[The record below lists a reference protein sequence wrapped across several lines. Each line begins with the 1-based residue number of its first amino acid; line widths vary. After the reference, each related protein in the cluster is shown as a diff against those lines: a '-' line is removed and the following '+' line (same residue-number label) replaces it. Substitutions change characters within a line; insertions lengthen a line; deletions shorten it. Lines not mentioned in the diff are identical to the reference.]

1 MRITIAGAGISG
13 LSLAYAIQE
22 KLEAAGKSA
31 EIFLLEADGRV
42 GGKIRTHHE
51 DGYIME
57 WGPNGFLNNKP
68 DTLALTRKLGI
79 EELLL
84 PSNDAARKRYIYSG
98 GRLNLLSP
106 AGFVLGGLLSWRG
119 KIRILKE
126 YGIPRRTDASDE
138 SLADFVR
145 RRLGR
150 EALDRLIGPMAMGV
164 YGGDPER
171 MALKSCFPTIYDLE
185 QKYGGLFKGMLGK
198 MKEKKQAG
206 GGIKKAGGGI
216 KKAGGGKVSGPAGPG
231 GVLTTFYGGLDV
243 LTDALGKAF
252 TGKLLLNAPVR
263 EVRRVG
269 AAGADEKFIV
279 SAGGLDAPLE
289 TEIFITAAPAHAAKD
304 FLAALDPQLTE
315 TLSEIEYVPMSV
327 VGMGF
332 KKTELNSELDGFGFL
347 VAMDEARKLI
357 GCLWDSSVFT
367 DRAPAGRASIRAM
380 LGGGKDFSTPF
391 LPDGQLLEL
400 TLEELRITMA
410 LKSRPELTRVFR
422 HERAIPMYT
431 LGHSERL
438 NKLDKGEDKYRGLFF
453 AGNAYRGVGL
463 NDCVKDAYSVAEKI
477 LRLA

>member
-13 LSLAYAIQE
+13 LSLAYTIQE
-22 KLEAAGKSA
+22 KLEGAGKSA
-31 EIFLLEADGRV
+31 EIFLLDADDRV

-51 DGYIME
+51 NGYIME

-68 DTLALTRKLGI
+68 DTLALTKKLGI

-106 AGFVLGGLLSWRG
+106 AGFLLGGLLSWGG
-119 KIRILKE
+119 KFRILKE
-126 YGIPRRTDASDE
+126 YWIPRRTDASDE

-185 QKYGGLFKGMLGK
+185 QKYGGLFKGLLGK
-198 MKEKKQAG
+198 MKEKKRAG
-206 GGIKKAGGGI
+206 S
-216 KKAGGGKVSGPAGPG
+216 GKVSGPGGPG

-252 TGKLLLNAPVR
+252 KGKLALNAPVR
-263 EVRRVG
+263 EVRRTG
-269 AAGADEKFIV
+269 AAGKFIV
-279 SAGGLDAPLE
+279 SADGLDAPFE
-289 TEIFITAAPAHAAKD
+289 TDMFITAAPAHAAKD
-304 FLAALDPQLTE
+304 FLSALDPQLKE

-380 LGGGKDFSTPF
+380 LGGGKDYKTPF
-391 LPDGQLLEL
+391 LPDEEL
-400 TLEELRITMA
+400 TDLALQELEITMA
-410 LKSRPELTRVFR
+410 LKARPELTRVFR
-422 HERAIPMYT
+422 HEKAIPMYT

-438 NKLDKGEDKYRGLFF
+438 TTLDKAEDKYRGLFF

-463 NDCVKDAYSVAEKI
+463 NDCVKDAYSVAEKV

>member
-22 KLEAAGKSA
+22 KLEGAGKSA
-31 EIFLLEADGRV
+31 ELLLLEADGRV

-51 DGYIME
+51 NGYIME

-119 KIRILKE
+119 KLRILKE
-126 YGIPRRTDASDE
+126 YWIPKRTDATDE

-164 YGGDPER
+164 YGGDPKR

-185 QKYGGLFKGMLGK
+185 QKYGGLFNGMLGK
-198 MKEKKQAG
+198 MKEKKR
-206 GGIKKAGGGI
+206 
-216 KKAGGGKVSGPAGPG
+216 AGGGKVAGPAGPG

-252 TGKLLLNAPVR
+252 KGKLVLSAPVR
-263 EVRRVG
+263 EVRRSDKKFVV
-269 AAGADEKFIV
+269 AAD
-279 SAGGLDAPLE
+279 GLDAPVE
-289 TEIFITAAPAHAAKD
+289 TDIFITAAPAHAAKG
-304 FLAALDPQLTE
+304 FLSALDPQLTE

-327 VGMGF
+327 VAMGF

-380 LGGGKDFSTPF
+380 LGGGKDYNTPF
-391 LPDGQLLEL
+391 LPDGELIDL
-400 TLEELRITMA
+400 TLQELEITMA
-410 LKSRPELTRVFR
+410 LKAKPELTRVFR
-422 HERAIPMYT
+422 HEKAIPMYT

-438 NKLDKGEDKYRGLFF
+438 AALDRAEGKYRGLFF

-463 NDCVKDAYSVAEKI
+463 NDCVKDAYSVAEEV
-477 LRLA
+477 LRLV

>member
-22 KLEAAGKSA
+22 KLEGAGKSA
-31 EIFLLEADGRV
+31 EIFLLDADDRV

-51 DGYIME
+51 NGYIME

-106 AGFVLGGLLSWRG
+106 AGFLLGGLLSWRG
-119 KIRILKE
+119 KFRILKE
-126 YGIPRRTDASDE
+126 YWIPRRTDTSDE

-171 MALKSCFPTIYDLE
+171 MALKSCFPTIYELE

-198 MKEKKQAG
+198 MREKKQ
-206 GGIKKAGGGI
+206 AGGGI
-216 KKAGGGKVSGPAGPG
+216 KKAGGGKVSGPGGPG

-252 TGKLLLNAPVR
+252 KGKLLLNAPVL
-263 EVRRVG
+263 EVRRTG
-269 AAGADEKFIV
+269 TAGTWGWRERT
-279 SAGGLDAPLE
+279 GNLPC
-289 TEIFITAAPAHAAKD
+289 PR
-304 FLAALDPQLTE
+304 AALTRRSRRIYLLPPRP
-315 TLSEIEYVPMSV
+315 PMP
-327 VGMGF
+327 
-332 KKTELNSELDGFGFL
+332 
-347 VAMDEARKLI
+347 RKI
-357 GCLWDSSVFT
+357 FF
-367 DRAPAGRASIRAM
+367 RR
-380 LGGGKDFSTPF
+380 ST
-391 LPDGQLLEL
+391 
-400 TLEELRITMA
+400 R
-410 LKSRPELTRVFR
+410 
-422 HERAIPMYT
+422 
-431 LGHSERL
+431 
-438 NKLDKGEDKYRGLFF
+438 N
-453 AGNAYRGVGL
+453 
-463 NDCVKDAYSVAEKI
+463 
-477 LRLA
+477 

>member
-22 KLEAAGKSA
+22 KLEGAGKGA

-51 DGYIME
+51 NGYIME

-68 DTLALTRKLGI
+68 DTLALTKKLGL

-106 AGFVLGGLLSWRG
+106 AGFLLGGLLSWGG
-119 KIRILKE
+119 KVCILKE
-126 YGIPRRTDASDE
+126 YGIPKRTDATDE

-185 QKYGGLFKGMLGK
+185 QKYGGLFKGLLGK
-198 MKEKKQAG
+198 MKEKKR
-206 GGIKKAGGGI
+206 
-216 KKAGGGKVSGPAGPG
+216 AGGGKQAGPAGPG

-252 TGKLLLNAPVR
+252 KGRLLLNAPVR
-263 EVRRVG
+263 EVRRTGAAG

-279 SAGGLDAPLE
+279 SAAGFDAPFE
-289 TEIFITAAPAHAAKD
+289 TDIFITAAPAHAAKD
-304 FLAALDPQLTE
+304 FLSGLDPRLTE

-327 VGMGF
+327 VAMGF

-380 LGGGKDFSTPF
+380 LGGGKDYKTPF
-391 LPDGQLLEL
+391 LPDDEL
-400 TLEELRITMA
+400 TDLTLQELGITMA
-410 LKSRPELTRVFR
+410 LKAKPELTRVFR
-422 HERAIPMYT
+422 HEKAIPMYT

-438 NKLDKGEDKYRGLFF
+438 ATLDKAEDKYRGLFF

>member
-22 KLEAAGKSA
+22 KLEGAGKGA
-31 EIFLLEADGRV
+31 EILLLEADGRV

-51 DGYIME
+51 NGYIME

-79 EELLL
+79 EDLLL
-84 PSNDAARKRYIYSG
+84 PSNDAARKRYIYSC
-98 GRLNLLSP
+98 GRLNMLSP
-106 AGFVLGGLLSWRG
+106 TGFVLGGLLSWRG
-119 KIRILKE
+119 KLRILKE
-126 YGIPRRTDASDE
+126 YWIPKRTDAADE

-185 QKYGGLFKGMLGK
+185 QKHGGLFKGMLGK
-198 MKEKKQAG
+198 MREKKQAG
-206 GGIKKAGGGI
+206 GGIKKAGGG
-216 KKAGGGKVSGPAGPG
+216 KAAGPAGPG

-252 TGKLLLNAPVR
+252 KGKLVLNAPVR
-263 EVRRVG
+263 KVSR
-269 AAGADEKFIV
+269 ADKKFV
-279 SAGGLDAPLE
+279 VAAGGLDAPVE
-289 TEIFITAAPAHAAKD
+289 TDIFITAAPAHAAKG
-304 FLAALDPQLTE
+304 FLSTLDPQLAQ

-327 VGMGF
+327 VAMGF
-332 KKTELNSELDGFGFL
+332 KKTDLNSELDGFGFL

-380 LGGGKDFSTPF
+380 LGGGKDYNTPF
-391 LPDGQLLEL
+391 LPDGEL
-400 TLEELRITMA
+400 TDLTLQELGITMA
-410 LKSRPELTRVFR
+410 LKSKPELTRIFR
-422 HERAIPMYT
+422 HEKAIPMYT

-438 NKLDKGEDKYRGLFF
+438 AALNKAEGEYRGLFF

-463 NDCVKDAYSVAEKI
+463 NDCVKDAYSVAEEV
-477 LRLA
+477 LRLV

>member
-22 KLEAAGKSA
+22 KLEGAGKSA
-31 EIFLLEADGRV
+31 EILLLEADGRV

-51 DGYIME
+51 NGYIME

-119 KIRILKE
+119 KLRILKE
-126 YGIPRRTDASDE
+126 YRIPRRDDAADE

-198 MKEKKQAG
+198 MKEKKR
-206 GGIKKAGGGI
+206 
-216 KKAGGGKVSGPAGPG
+216 AGGGKVSGPAGPG

-252 TGKLLLNAPVR
+252 KGKLLLNAPVR
-263 EVRRVG
+263 EVRRADKKFVVAADGVG
-269 AAGADEKFIV
+269 APV
-279 SAGGLDAPLE
+279 E
-289 TEIFITAAPAHAAKD
+289 TDIFITAAPAHAAKG
-304 FLAALDPQLTE
+304 FLSALDPRLAE

-327 VGMGF
+327 VAMGF
-332 KKTELNSELDGFGFL
+332 KKTELSSELDGFGFL

-380 LGGGKDFSTPF
+380 LGGGKDYETPF
-391 LPDGQLLEL
+391 MPDGELIDL
-400 TLEELRITMA
+400 TLRELGITMA
-410 LKSRPELTRVFR
+410 MKARPELTRVFR
-422 HERAIPMYT
+422 HEKAIPMYT

-438 NKLDKGEDKYRGLFF
+438 GRLDKAEVRHRGLFF

-463 NDCVKDAYSVAEKI
+463 NDCVKDAYSVAEEV